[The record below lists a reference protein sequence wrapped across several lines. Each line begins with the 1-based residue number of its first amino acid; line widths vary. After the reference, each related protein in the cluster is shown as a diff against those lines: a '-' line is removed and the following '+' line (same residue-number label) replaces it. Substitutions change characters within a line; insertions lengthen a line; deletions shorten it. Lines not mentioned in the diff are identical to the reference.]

1 MRVGCC
7 LTMTNLAAYL
17 IGLLFASVL
26 AVCPPAA
33 SAWQAPVEIGILTCS
48 LAPSAPPITN
58 TDQVGEG
65 RDIECRFR
73 AGWSA
78 AEETYVGFLQFVGK
92 ANQAFA
98 NGTIMLVA
106 KGSATV
112 KAVPGSLEQQYAAG
126 GRIDGGTT
134 GQGPLVGE
142 RDSSVVLHPLAQR
155 FDQPSLA
162 LGQPAVGL
170 IIVMELRLK
179 SAPA

>member
-1 MRVGCC
+1 
-7 LTMTNLAAYL
+7 MTHPAAHFSS
-17 IGLLFASVL
+17 LLFASAL

-48 LAPSAPPITN
+48 LAPSTPPITN
-58 TDQVGEG
+58 TSQVGEG
-65 RDIECRFR
+65 RDIECGFR

-78 AEETYVGFLQFVGK
+78 PDETYVGFLQFVGK
-92 ANQAFA
+92 ANQAFEK
-98 NGTIMLVA
+98 GTIMLVA
-106 KGSATV
+106 KASATMKV
-112 KAVPGSLEQQYAAG
+112 VPGSLQQQYAAG
-126 GRIDGGTT
+126 GRIDT

-155 FDQPSLA
+155 FDQPALA
-162 LGQPAVGL
+162 LGQPSVGL